1 MAEFCS
7 LSVQCSENAPECLSG
22 NRDNKTLHFWPL
34 DVGFTPVVQKRCRTL
49 QETFCTTLVGHSRH
63 LDHPEGSKTP
73 EDPRSFHYWNVI
85 LVHAHVRLGQAEQS
99 PKLHWEHLWPGLR
112 AQLQYQQQM
121 HFLDLVVIAPKMIGS
136 VWVYSRESPL
146 NYQRALNPAPRSDR
160 TPLIP
165 KWTCFVQS
173 KATKHCMIQL
183 FWQFFSPHTLNLG
196 KTSESF
202 GHFVG
207 EVTNQVS
214 ESWVTASPASP
225 SLSGNLSWRFPRS
238 LRSLWFSAPSDSDNL
253 SNCLLQHLGTFHIW
267 PWSWK
272 RVRLSSSKT

>member
-1 MAEFCS
+1 MLMFVLDKLNSPQNYTENISGQGWEPNCS
-7 LSVQCSENAPECLSG
+7 TSSKCIFWIWLSLHQQENSG
-22 NRDNKTLHFWPL
+22 KAL
-34 DVGFTPVVQKRCRTL
+34 
-49 QETFCTTLVGHSRH
+49 
-63 LDHPEGSKTP
+63 
-73 EDPRSFHYWNVI
+73 
-85 LVHAHVRLGQAEQS
+85 
-99 PKLHWEHLWPGLR
+99 
-112 AQLQYQQQM
+112 
-121 HFLDLVVIAPKMIGS
+121 KMIGS

-225 SLSGNLSWRFPRS
+225 SSSGNLSWRFPRS

-272 RVRLSSSKT
+272 RVRLSSSKTYTELLWTS